1 MILLDTDVIS
11 EVMRHQPDARVI
23 AWMDRQPAASLF
35 LSAITVDEI
44 TFGIRL
50 LPSGRRRRRLT
61 RVFSQITDLFSG
73 RILGFDEGAAVESAR
88 FRAERRLLGKPMG
101 HADAQ
106 IAGVAKSRGMA
117 LATRNA
123 RDFRELDLAVL
134 EPR

>member
-1 MILLDTDVIS
+1 MIS
-11 EVMRHQPDARVI
+11 EVMGQQPDARVI
-23 AWMDRQPAASLF
+23 AWMDRQSAASLF
-35 LSAITVDEI
+35 LSAIIVDEI
-44 TFGIRL
+44 TFEIRL

-73 RILGFDEGAAVESAR
+73 RILGFDEGAAIESAGL
-88 FRAERRLLGKPMG
+88 RAMRRLLGKPMG
-101 HADAQ
+101 SADAQ
-106 IAGVAKSRGMA
+106 IGGVAKSLGMA